1 MAPTVNNPWTPAQVR
16 TLRRRYANTA
26 TADLVAVLGHP
37 AGSIYNQA
45 YKLGLHKAPAYFTEG
60 DTRGVATRFK
70 KGNVPWNKGQ
80 PYQAGGRSAETR
92 FKPGRP
98 ASDAHNYLPIGSL
111 RINHEGYLERKMTD
125 DPSLAPV
132 RRWTPIHRLVWE
144 AANGPVPPSHVVAFK
159 NNARTTVE
167 AEITLDRLECVSR
180 ADMARRNHPRRR
192 SPELGALYQL
202 KGAIKRQLNR
212 IIKET
217 KA

>member
-1 MAPTVNNPWTPAQVR
+1 MVNNPWTPAQVR
-16 TLRRRYANTA
+16 ALRRRYANTA
-26 TADLVAVLGHP
+26 TADLVAALGHP

-45 YKLGLHKAPAYFTEG
+45 SKLGLRKSPAYFIDGHTKG
-60 DTRGVATRFK
+60 AASRFQT
-70 KGNVPWNKGQ
+70 GQTPWNKGQ

-98 ASDAHNYLPIGSL
+98 ASDARNYLPIGSL

-212 IIKET
+212 IVKET